1 MNVLYI
7 EGRCYTFGGV
17 LDLGIIQQLTCDHS
31 CCKVTAWRKVKRGEM
46 GRGRF

>member
-17 LDLGIIQQLTCDHS
+17 LDLGIIQQER
-31 CCKVTAWRKVKRGEM
+31 WGGE
-46 GRGRF
+46 GFK